1 MKEKEGEE
9 ATPRF
14 GPRLWRSPGLWLSLF
29 LSLFTGWLWQDSLI
43 QISGLRMMS
52 EPGGEVVGLFSSR
65 GEVSLYRMAGGKAFF
80 DHFGNREGTARVG
93 VLDPE
98 LYLLCVPGMPGW
110 GWTGAAGHVSV
121 LPPPYQTPYAADRPG
136 VPRFDRF
143 EVPESGTVIRRWGVP
158 YWMLAGL
165 GPLIWGLWRGGRRYR
180 ARKRMAASAGEKAAG
195 EIGDPINEI

>member
-1 MKEKEGEE
+1 
-9 ATPRF
+9 
-14 GPRLWRSPGLWLSLF
+14 
-29 LSLFTGWLWQDSLI
+29 
-43 QISGLRMMS
+43 MS

-80 DHFGNREGTARVG
+80 DHFGNREGTA
-93 VLDPE
+93 
-98 LYLLCVPGMPGW
+98 W